1 MNAVG
6 PLTRRMLASSRGITI
21 GLSLL
26 VVFYAAAQVVGYRAT
41 YPTVADRLGLTA
53 SLGDSPALR
62 LFYGQPRNLL
72 TTQGYAAWRVGG
84 TLALL
89 VAIFGIVLSV
99 RDMRGEEDAGR
110 MEVVLSGLTT
120 RRGALACGWLAA
132 TIGVAVVCL
141 CLAVTLA
148 LTRLPVAGS
157 AFLGLV
163 LAVCGLCF
171 VGIGSVASQVM
182 PTRRSAY
189 AVAMTAFGIVF
200 LLRVAADT
208 RSGLGWLRWTTP
220 LGWAEEAR
228 PFTGARPAALIPSLV
243 LIAALGAVS
252 AALVTRRDVG
262 TGLLRVSDSAPP
274 RLALMRSP
282 AAQTVRVESLTLASW
297 VVGVGVLAFVI
308 GSLATS
314 ISQATIP
321 ASLRGELKKLG
332 LTSLVTP
339 TGYLAFV
346 ILFFALIVC
355 LGMAQQVGAARREE
369 ADQRLET
376 LFALPVGRID
386 WLAGRVAI
394 AAVLALLLGLETG
407 LLSWAGA
414 RISGGEVPFGGMLEA
429 GLNCAPVAFLFL
441 GLSVLAFGLTP
452 RIASYA
458 GYALVAAGFVW
469 EVVGDVVSAPS
480 WALDLSPFRHL
491 GLVPIHPFPL
501 AASATMTAIG
511 AVAAAAGAAGFRRR
525 DQEGA

>member
-1 MNAVG
+1 MNAAW

-26 VVFYAAAQVVGYRAT
+26 VIFYGAAQVVGYRAT
-41 YPTVADRLGLTA
+41 YPTVADRLGLAA

-62 LFYGQPRNLL
+62 LFYGEPRNLL
-72 TTQGYAAWRVGG
+72 TTPGYAAWRVGG

-89 VAIFGIVLSV
+89 VAVFGIVLSV
-99 RDMRGEEDAGR
+99 RDLRGEEDSGR

-120 RRGALACGWLAA
+120 RRGTLTCGWLAA
-132 TIGVAVVCL
+132 TLGVGTVCL

-148 LTRLPVAGS
+148 ATRLPLAGS

-163 LAVCGLCF
+163 LGLCGLCF
-171 VGIGSVASQVM
+171 VAIGSVVSQVM

-189 AVAMTAFGIVF
+189 AVAMAIFGLLFV
-200 LLRVAADT
+200 LRVAADT

-220 LGWAEEAR
+220 LGWVEEAR
-228 PFTGARPAALIPSLV
+228 AFTGARPAALIPSIV
-243 LIAALGAVS
+243 LIVILGAVA

-262 TGLLRVSDSAPP
+262 TGIFQASDSAAP
-274 RLALMRSP
+274 RLRLMTSP
-282 AAQTVRVESLTLASW
+282 SAQTVRVESLTLTSW
-297 VVGVGVLAFVI
+297 AIGVGAMAFVI

-314 ISQATIP
+314 ISEATIP
-321 ASLRGELKKLG
+321 ESLRPELKRLG

-339 TGYLAFV
+339 TGYLALV
-346 ILFFALIVC
+346 ILFFALIIS

-376 LFALPVGRID
+376 LLALPVSRTR
-386 WLAGRVAI
+386 WLAGRIVI

-407 LLSWAGA
+407 IMSWAGA
-414 RISGGEVPFGGMLEA
+414 RVSGGDVPLGGLAKA
-429 GLNCAPVAFLFL
+429 GVNCVPTAFLFL
-441 GLSVLAFGLTP
+441 SLSVLAFGFTP
-452 RIASYA
+452 RLSSYA
-458 GYALVAAGFVW
+458 GYGLVATGFVW

-491 GLVPIHPFPL
+491 GLVPIHPFPFL
-501 AASATMTAIG
+501 AAAIMTAIG
-511 AVAAAAGAAGFRRR
+511 VAAAAAGAAGFRRR